1 MTLLSHQTG
10 AFFGAWL
17 GGVALSMTGSYQ
29 WVWYADAALAIMAG
43 LISLPIREALLP
55 PRAVPAASG

>member
-1 MTLLSHQTG
+1 MTLLSHQIG

-29 WVWYADAALAIMAG
+29 WVWYADAGLAAMAA
-43 LISLPIREALLP
+43 LISLPIREAVLP
-55 PRAVPAASG
+55 PRVALAVPT